1 MRITL
6 LVILLG
12 ALALTWWALHP
23 EEQSRA
29 RVVAGNERIID
40 YFVEGLELTT
50 FDAQGFPLRRLE
62 SDSLR
67 HYRGSGETLLARPRF
82 TLFGG
87 NSPLWRV
94 VSESGTLAEDHS
106 RLDLEGAVEI
116 HRSGS
121 DERPPIE
128 IRTRNVLVKPDEEY
142 AETAEPVRITSGA
155 NWINA
160 VGMRAWLRPPG
171 RIQFL
176 SRTRA
181 YYAAQ

>member
-1 MRITL
+1 MRIML

-23 EEQSRA
+23 EEESRPRA
-29 RVVAGNERIID
+29 VAGNARIID

-82 TLFGG
+82 TLFGTDG
-87 NSPLWRV
+87 PLWRV
-94 VSESGTLAEDHS
+94 VSESGTLVEDHS

-128 IRTRNVLVKPDEEY
+128 IRTRNVLVSCFCWRLPLSMHFRKTRMLPSRSRP
-142 AETAEPVRITSGA
+142 TAPIS
-155 NWINA
+155 N
-160 VGMRAWLRPPG
+160 RPPTAPSTG
-171 RIQFL
+171 G
-176 SRTRA
+176 T
-181 YYAAQ
+181 